1 MQRSV
6 TAPFALVVFVALF
19 VFSAIVQSPSATQML
34 SYASVAAP
42 AVAAVEAEQGELQED
57 VVILPVDE
65 ETMWLA
71 RVIYSETKRPDEQEL
86 VAWTVRNR
94 VETGYR
100 SKGTYRSA
108 VLSPWQYS
116 AFNPGPKR
124 QHYSS
129 LTVSSSANGWQRAV
143 DIAHEVRNAPSEL
156 NPFSTTTRHF
166 YSERS
171 MVGRKHPDW
180 AVGKKPVKP
189 ATGVEIDPKRFRFFE
204 NIA

>member
-1 MQRSV
+1 MQRTV
-6 TAPFALVVFVALF
+6 TAPIALVVFVALF
-19 VFSAIVQSPSATQML
+19 VFSAIVQGPSATQML
-34 SYASVAAP
+34 SYAFVSAP
-42 AVAAVEAEQGELQED
+42 AVAAVEGEEEEVQEE
-57 VVILPVDE
+57 VVIHPVDE

-71 RVIYSETKRPDEQEL
+71 RVIYSETKRPYEQEL

-100 SKGTYRSA
+100 SKGSYRSA

-129 LTVSSSANGWQRAV
+129 LTRSSADAGWQTAV
-143 DIAHEVRNAPSEL
+143 NIAHEVRNAPAEL

-171 MVGRKHPDW
+171 MVGRKHPAW
-180 AVGKKPVKP
+180 AVGKQPIAP
-189 ATGVEIDPKRFRFFE
+189 STGVQIDPKRFRFFE